1 MSKIELLAPAGSL
14 EALYAAAENGADAVY
29 FGGQMFNARQNAA
42 NFTIEEMN
50 EAVSY
55 LHKKGSRSLLTLNTL
70 IGNHEILD
78 LLDYIYEVAA
88 CGVDGVIVQDLGV
101 VEILKETLPELSLH
115 ASTQMAVHNWQGV
128 KYLEDL
134 GFKRAV
140 LARECSLAEIR
151 KIRESC
157 EIELETFVHG
167 ALCVGFSGRCLFS
180 SFIGGR
186 SGNRGLCAQPCRL
199 PYTLL
204 KNGEEVANNGKY
216 LLSPKDLNLI
226 EKLPD
231 LIRAGVN
238 SLKIEGRMKR
248 PEYVATVVGAYR
260 RAIDGYYADNF
271 RVSAQDKADLRQI
284 FNRDFTT
291 GYYYSKQGR
300 EMMSYERPDNRG
312 VSLGEVVADDKKRK
326 NVKLSTDLANG
337 DGYLA
342 ILPNKNQESGKVQE
356 MRIGA
361 KKAEAAKK
369 GDLAYWE
376 AVKTLPVGSK
386 LYLTAKQSLLAKAQE
401 SYKNAGKNTAEELKN
416 VDFYFTA
423 HLGEPLKLMA
433 IAQDGNYA
441 ERESEFLAVA
451 AQKHPSDKES
461 VKKQLARLGGSGYAL
476 GELEI
481 TIDEGLMLPASELNK
496 LRREV
501 LEEIDAQSIALE
513 KEFFAE
519 DYTKEDYLAE
529 AEDFLATIPPQV
541 LGYTTSKISVEVSD
555 LAALKAAADAGA
567 DVLIAKWHNFRGK
580 IGFTAEDIQAAV
592 AYAHENKKQVWLS
605 FANLHQGAE
614 SEVLK
619 KRMIIAKE
627 SGADGVYAA
636 DLGGLYLAK
645 EIGIENIAVDYLF
658 NVYND
663 PAVKFFMDEGVDRV
677 CLSPEMNLQEIG
689 EMSYLGNVPLE
700 CIIHGNFPLMMSNY
714 CAIGAIAGKSAQVPC
729 DSASCAKAA
738 YALKDRMNA
747 EFPLLC
753 DENCRMYIYNSKTLN
768 TYKRFAQIAALE
780 MDYLRIMAD
789 FQSAEWISAVV
800 NGYKNALTALEKKE
814 NMPKTTDEAL
824 SDEEATYGHFYR
836 GV

>member
-55 LHKKGSRSLLTLNTL
+55 LHKKGSRALLTLNTL
-70 IGNHEILD
+70 VGNHEILD

-216 LLSPKDLNLI
+216 LLSPKDLNMI

-284 FNRDFTT
+284 FNLR
-291 GYYYSKQGR
+291 
-300 EMMSYERPDNRG
+300 
-312 VSLGEVVADDKKRK
+312 
-326 NVKLSTDLANG
+326 
-337 DGYLA
+337 
-342 ILPNKNQESGKVQE
+342 
-356 MRIGA
+356 
-361 KKAEAAKK
+361 
-369 GDLAYWE
+369 
-376 AVKTLPVGSK
+376 
-386 LYLTAKQSLLAKAQE
+386 
-401 SYKNAGKNTAEELKN
+401 
-416 VDFYFTA
+416 FY
-423 HLGEPLKLMA
+423 
-433 IAQDGNYA
+433 
-441 ERESEFLAVA
+441 
-451 AQKHPSDKES
+451 HP
-461 VKKQLARLGGSGYAL
+461 
-476 GELEI
+476 
-481 TIDEGLMLPASELNK
+481 
-496 LRREV
+496 
-501 LEEIDAQSIALE
+501 
-513 KEFFAE
+513 
-519 DYTKEDYLAE
+519 
-529 AEDFLATIPPQV
+529 ATIIV
-541 LGYTTSKISVEVSD
+541 SKGR
-555 LAALKAAADAGA
+555 K
-567 DVLIAKWHNFRGK
+567 
-580 IGFTAEDIQAAV
+580 
-592 AYAHENKKQVWLS
+592 
-605 FANLHQGAE
+605 
-614 SEVLK
+614 
-619 KRMIIAKE
+619 
-627 SGADGVYAA
+627 
-636 DLGGLYLAK
+636 
-645 EIGIENIAVDYLF
+645 
-658 NVYND
+658 
-663 PAVKFFMDEGVDRV
+663 
-677 CLSPEMNLQEIG
+677 
-689 EMSYLGNVPLE
+689 
-700 CIIHGNFPLMMSNY
+700 
-714 CAIGAIAGKSAQVPC
+714 
-729 DSASCAKAA
+729 
-738 YALKDRMNA
+738 
-747 EFPLLC
+747 
-753 DENCRMYIYNSKTLN
+753 
-768 TYKRFAQIAALE
+768 
-780 MDYLRIMAD
+780 
-789 FQSAEWISAVV
+789 
-800 NGYKNALTALEKKE
+800 
-814 NMPKTTDEAL
+814 
-824 SDEEATYGHFYR
+824 
-836 GV
+836 